1 MGTASP
7 SDERAASLAE
17 RVQAELARLGAED
30 LAAHPDA
37 FEVLDA
43 AILAELRS
51 LEDL

>member
-7 SDERAASLAE
+7 SDELGPPLAE

-37 FEVLDA
+37 FEALDA